1 MATTIWTSFYPYVQ
15 PYLPGCPEI
24 VIESHLQETAA
35 DFCADSE
42 IWRYTIDSDFTSANT
57 AEYEID
63 VPTGSL
69 LENVLYLNVEGH
81 PIKHVSER
89 HFNAPINADGTAIKG
104 TPTAFSFVDDASIR
118 FYPTPDARLT
128 FNGVVVLK
136 PKLSATGVEAFI
148 FDAHSRAIASGTIAK
163 LAEIPGKEWSNPD
176 LAMQHRVMYE
186 RCINKAKGRDT
197 RRVNLRVSSIGFA
210 D

>member
-24 VIESHLQETAA
+24 VIEAHLQETAA

-42 IWRYTIDSDFTSANT
+42 VWRYTLDTDYTSANT
-57 AEYEID
+57 RDYEID

-69 LENVLYLNVEGH
+69 LESILFLQVNGV
-81 PIKHVSER
+81 PITHVSER
-89 HFNAPINADGTAIKG
+89 HFSMMTNADGTEVKG
-104 TPTAFSFVDDASIR
+104 TPTYFSIFEDASIR
-118 FYPTPDARLT
+118 FYPTPSSKLT
-128 FNGVVVLK
+128 FNGLAILK
-136 PKLSATGVEAFI
+136 PKLSATGVEGFI

-163 LAEIPGKEWSNPD
+163 LAEIPGKEWSSPD

-186 RCINKAKGRDT
+186 RCIAKAKGRDT
-197 RRVNLRVSSIGFA
+197 RRVNLRVASMGFA